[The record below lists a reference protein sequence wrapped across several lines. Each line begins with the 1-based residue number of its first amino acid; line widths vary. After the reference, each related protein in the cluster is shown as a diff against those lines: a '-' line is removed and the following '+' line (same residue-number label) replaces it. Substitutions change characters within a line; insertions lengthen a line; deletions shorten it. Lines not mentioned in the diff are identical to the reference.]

1 MLCVS
6 VIQHLPSKYRQL
18 EAIQNLIRV
27 CHRGSRILLYVWS
40 FEKEGL
46 VPRYGP
52 STPQNYF
59 MPWRIEDKNVE
70 RFFYLFMNGELEFL
84 LSFFPAIRLL
94 HRFFDGKNWC
104 VEFEVLSPPC

>member
-1 MLCVS
+1 
-6 VIQHLPSKYRQL
+6 
-18 EAIQNLIRV
+18 
-27 CHRGSRILLYVWS
+27 
-40 FEKEGL
+40 
-46 VPRYGP
+46 
-52 STPQNYF
+52 